1 MASVPSIYLVKQPV
15 KCEGMRR
22 DELGRFVVFVACA
35 ALLVTCSAPAS
46 TPSPSVDQ
54 GALVQPSP
62 IPTVAATPNPNATC
76 TGCWPLNGKPVRV
89 GAVDKRPLLIKID
102 NVPQARPHYGITQ
115 ADMVFEILVE
125 GFVTRLAAVFQSQD
139 PQTIGN
145 IRSARLADRS
155 LTPMVRGAL
164 VYSGTS
170 TYEMPLIQGDAAQG
184 KYIDLSADYTSGYY
198 RVNFRPG
205 PYNMFTSA
213 SAMRQALAAK
223 GGEDPQ
229 TVPAW
234 AFFADPKHDE
244 MAGGMSSSTPAT
256 DIVIPYRED
265 LSRVEYKYES
275 QTRTYGRWQNSDGKP
290 VRDIDG
296 VNNQPIAAANV
307 VIIQTEIWEVPQ
319 IVDAAGSH
327 AHDMRLTGTG
337 TATIFRDGRR
347 EEATWSR
354 AADTDAFSFKNA
366 TGDPIILDSGQTWV
380 HVIPSEWSVT
390 SN

>member
-46 TPSPSVDQ
+46 APSPSVDQ

-62 IPTVAATPNPNATC
+62 VPTVAATPNPNATC

-145 IRSARLADRS
+145 IRSARLVDRS

-170 TYEMPLIQGDAAQG
+170 AYAWSLISKDADQG
-184 KYIDLSADYTSGYY
+184 KYVELSADHAQGYF
-198 RVNFRPG
+198 RVNFRAA
-205 PYNMFTSA
+205 PYNLFTSA
-213 SAMRQALAAK
+213 ANQRQNLKQLGA
-223 GGEDPQ
+223 E
-229 TVPAW
+229 T
-234 AFFADPKHDE
+234 
-244 MAGGMSSSTPAT
+244 
-256 DIVIPYRED
+256 
-265 LSRVEYKYES
+265 
-275 QTRTYGRWQNSDGKP
+275 
-290 VRDIDG
+290 
-296 VNNQPIAAANV
+296 AN
-307 VIIQTEIWEVPQ
+307 
-319 IVDAAGSH
+319 
-327 AHDMRLTGTG
+327 
-337 TATIFRDGRR
+337 
-347 EEATWSR
+347 
-354 AADTDAFSFKNA
+354 
-366 TGDPIILDSGQTWV
+366 
-380 HVIPSEWSVT
+380 
-390 SN
+390 

>member
-1 MASVPSIYLVKQPV
+1 
-15 KCEGMRR
+15 MRKGESAVR
-22 DELGRFVVFVACA
+22 WCA
-35 ALLVTCSAPAS
+35 LAAVLALLAACSAPAA
-46 TPSPSVDQ
+46 TPSSSSEPLAV
-54 GALVQPSP
+54 ATYTPVPKP
-62 IPTVAATPNPNATC
+62 AATLDPAAPC
-76 TGCWPLNGKPVRV
+76 QECWPLTGKPAKV
-89 GAVDKRPLLIKID
+89 GAVDKRPLVVKID
-102 NVPQARPHYGITQ
+102 NVPDARPHYGITQ

-125 GFVTRLAAVFQSQD
+125 GYVTRLAAVFQSQD
-139 PQTIGN
+139 ASTIGN

-223 GGEDPQ
+223 GGEDAQ

-234 AFFADPKHDE
+234 AFFADPQHDE
-244 MAGGMSSSTPAT
+244 MAGGMSSSTAAT

-347 EEATWSR
+347 EDATWSR